1 VAPFPYARVNP
12 QPRLSPLRLVRG
24 NGGESG
30 ASDDSALVAA
40 VQRGE
45 ATAAAEFHDR
55 LRPTVDRTL
64 RRLVGSSDRDY
75 DDLAQQALIDLT
87 LSIERFRGESPL
99 DAWAS
104 VVVARVAYRHIRRR
118 KLERRLFAVT
128 PADAVEPVDR
138 GAGAA
143 LANRALLRQIQRHV
157 AQMDVKRAW
166 TFLLHDVYGY
176 DLAEVASITGVS
188 RAAAQSRLVRG
199 RKWLHE
205 RIAADPEL
213 RGLPA
218 QLADRSKS

>member
-1 VAPFPYARVNP
+1 VNA
-12 QPRLSPLRLVRG
+12 QDRFRRLRLIP
-24 NGGESG
+24 GGQAEPAPSKDG
-30 ASDDSALVAA
+30 DLVAA

-45 ATAAAEFHDR
+45 ASAAAEFHDR
-55 LRPTVDRTL
+55 LRPIVDRTL
-64 RRLVGSSDRDY
+64 RRLVGTSDRDY

-87 LSIERFRGESPL
+87 LSIERFRGDSPL

-118 KLERRLFAVT
+118 RLERRLFAVT

-138 GAGAA
+138 SAGVAA
-143 LANRALLRQIQRHV
+143 VNRALLRQIQRHLE
-157 AQMDVKRAW
+157 QMDIKRAW

-176 DLAEVASITGVS
+176 DLAEVASITGVT

-199 RKWLHE
+199 RKWLHG

-213 RGLPA
+213 RGVAA
-218 QLADRSKS
+218 QLSDRSRP

>member
-1 VAPFPYARVNP
+1 VNA
-12 QPRLSPLRLVRG
+12 QPRFPRLRLVRG
-24 NGGESG
+24 RDPEPGTSR
-30 ASDDSALVAA
+30 DDALVAA

-45 ATAAAEFHDR
+45 ASAAAEFHDR
-55 LRPTVDRTL
+55 LRPIVDRTL
-64 RRLVGSSDRDY
+64 RRLIGTSDRDY

-118 KLERRLFAVT
+118 RLERRLFAVT
-128 PADAVEPVDR
+128 PAEALELADR
-138 GAGAA
+138 GASAA

-176 DLAEVASITGVS
+176 DLAEVAAITGVS

-199 RKWLHE
+199 RRWLHE

-213 RGLPA
+213 RELA
-218 QLADRSKS
+218 EQLAVEGKS